1 MITANATTDHNG
13 RISYRDSDSFKS
25 AGSLSDLIGDMASI
39 HTEKTTRRVKLK
51 MTLDGAYWGDSS
63 LISQHYHPDHPIL
76 RSKAGMA
83 IESIA
88 YKLLINK
95 VAELIDISSIYVNH
109 KIKGYS
115 IDVCYCSS
123 KLKIHCSDA
132 GKGRILVFMDGVRRL
147 NTDKMIRDIIAAK
160 KEFIEPRL
168 GVVPVCKVDQEFMA
182 LHS

>member
-1 MITANATTDHNG
+1 MTTANAVTDHNG
-13 RISYRDSDSFKS
+13 RIAYRGTESFKS

-39 HTEKTTRRVKLK
+39 HTEKTTMRVKLK

-63 LISQHYHPDHPIL
+63 LISQHYHPDYPIL

-88 YKLLINK
+88 YKLLVNK
-95 VAELIDISSIYVNH
+95 VVGLVDINSIYVNH

-115 IDVCYCSS
+115 IDGCYCSS
-123 KLKIHCSDA
+123 KFKIHCSDA
-132 GKGRILVFMDGVRRL
+132 GNGMVLVFMDRVRRL
-147 NTDKMIRDIIAAK
+147 NTEKMIRDIIAAK
-160 KEFIEPRL
+160 KEFIKPRL

-182 LHS
+182 IHS